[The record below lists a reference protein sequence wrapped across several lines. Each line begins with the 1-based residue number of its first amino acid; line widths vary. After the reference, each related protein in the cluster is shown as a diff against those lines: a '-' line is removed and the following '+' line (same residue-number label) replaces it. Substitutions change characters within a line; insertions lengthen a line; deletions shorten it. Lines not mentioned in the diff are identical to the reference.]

1 MNSLRITNCFGL
13 ALACV
18 LSASA
23 QAASTA
29 GTLLFAQQ
37 GTQIVSA
44 SGVARAAHKGD
55 ILQTGETLL
64 TPAGAIS
71 QIRLNDGSL
80 LGMRPESELRIA
92 NAPIGDDN
100 AGKGPVLA
108 LVNGS
113 ARIIGS
119 ELMDPNKPSNIT
131 FQSGGAML
139 RLKGADLES
148 AVVKGDAKPNGSGEA
163 PGSYQHLLVGSGTVA
178 NGTAVAALT
187 PRQVSFVGA
196 TNTAPVT
203 LSNPSLAVF
212 GDKPVAPATG
222 SGSDNKGNSNATT
235 PKAIS
240 VTTAPKVTPPLPVPV
255 NIPVAVPALKPCTR
269 FIGKT
274 CIQ

>member
-1 MNSLRITNCFGL
+1 MNTLRIANCLCL
-13 ALACV
+13 AMAC
-18 LSASA
+18 AAGA
-23 QAASTA
+23 QAATTA

-55 ILQTGETLL
+55 VLQTGETLL

-71 QIRLNDGSL
+71 QIQLNDGSL
-80 LGMRPESELRIA
+80 LGMRPESELKIA
-92 NAPIGDDN
+92 ATPVGDGN
-100 AGKGPVLA
+100 AGKGPALA

-131 FQSGGAML
+131 FQSGGAVL
-139 RLKGADLES
+139 KLKGADLES
-148 AVVKGDAKPNGSGEA
+148 AVVKGDGKPNGGENA
-163 PGSYQHLLVGSGTVA
+163 PGSYQHLLVGSGTIA
-178 NGTAVAALT
+178 NGTAIAALT
-187 PRQVSFVGA
+187 PRQVSYVGA

-212 GDKPVAPATG
+212 GDKPVAPPSGTG
-222 SGSDNKGNSNATT
+222 SSPDTKGNNNATT

-240 VTTAPKVTPPLPVPV
+240 VTTAPKVVAPSPLPATVPV
-255 NIPVAVPALKPCTR
+255 TVPPVKPCTR